1 MKKLDKAIT
10 KNSIMTVDE
19 RKEYL
24 NKIPWV
30 SKRKEELKSLDK
42 GNMFLKMK
50 ELNSEVSLYP
60 SSEDNS
66 KYTVL
71 VHTVEDKVRKY
82 MNGNKYIVDDFNQ
95 NYIISNYTFSEAV
108 SLFIKLSREI
118 KSLEESNSSDKM
130 PDNKEQKDR
139 YSTKGIKLTI
149 KEIKERIDKISD
161 ISGDKSVLH
170 LYVNRDG
177 YVVANSYN
185 IRYGCPI
192 IRLIPR
198 DNGKYYLDIIIDRNL
213 NYQIKYD
220 LEEYVRESLGFN
232 YNSGI
237 YRLISDE
244 SFNITFNKFRDIAKD
259 VIVFILNHEVFKNST
274 KKYGSKNKR

>member
-30 SKRKEELKSLDK
+30 SKHKEELKSLDK

-198 DNGKYYLDIIIDRNL
+198 NNGKYYLDIIIDRNL

-220 LEEYVRESLGFN
+220 LEEYIRESLGFN
-232 YNSGI
+232 KS
-237 YRLISDE
+237 
-244 SFNITFNKFRDIAKD
+244 
-259 VIVFILNHEVFKNST
+259 
-274 KKYGSKNKR
+274 